1 MVNDL
6 TAWEVEQL
14 RRSVAM
20 LPAGSPAGLNREDA
34 LMVLGQLRHSLALLE
49 HPATAEAP
57 GVRSSH
63 GPPGGG
69 PAAILG

>member
-34 LMVLGQLRHSLALLE
+34 LMVLGQLRHSLSLLE
-49 HPATAEAP
+49 HPSTGEAP
-57 GVRSSH
+57 VRSSH

-69 PAAILG
+69 RTAMPG

>member
-20 LPAGSPAGLNREDA
+20 LPAGSSAGLNREDA
-34 LMVLGQLRHSLALLE
+34 MTVLAQLRHSLALLE
-49 HPATAEAP
+49 HPSNGEAP
-57 GVRSSH
+57 AVPTSH

-69 PAAILG
+69 AAIRR